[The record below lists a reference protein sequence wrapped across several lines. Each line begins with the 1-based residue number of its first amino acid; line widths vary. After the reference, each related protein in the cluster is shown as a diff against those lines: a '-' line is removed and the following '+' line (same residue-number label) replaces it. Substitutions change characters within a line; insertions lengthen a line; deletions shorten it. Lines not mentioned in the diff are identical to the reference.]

1 MIKILKQYATALIFL
16 LITTIVMLAG
26 TMAVMSLGENMV
38 AEMGI
43 EMNPRGED
51 LNTRG
56 ENK

>member
-1 MIKILKQYATALIFL
+1 MLKVLKQYATALIFL
-16 LITTIVMLAG
+16 LIITIVMLAG

-43 EMNPRGED
+43 EMKPRGED
-51 LNTRG
+51 LNARG